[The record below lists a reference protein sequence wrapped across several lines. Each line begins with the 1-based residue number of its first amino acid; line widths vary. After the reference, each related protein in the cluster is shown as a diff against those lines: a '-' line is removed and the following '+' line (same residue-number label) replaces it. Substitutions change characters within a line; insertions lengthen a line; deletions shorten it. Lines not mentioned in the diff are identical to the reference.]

1 MKLTVIVLGAAL
13 LFLLLI
19 RAIVEITVP
28 RAEGEYLS
36 LQEAG
41 NMTWLLADTAGITDS
56 NAYASIF
63 AREASSDSD
72 GMLTFSQWKQ
82 ITELFPD
89 CAFELPGGYRKKEKV
104 DRKSVV

>member
-19 RAIVEITVP
+19 RAVVEITVP

-63 AREASSDSD
+63 RPGGVFGQRRDAD
-72 GMLTFSQWKQ
+72 
-82 ITELFPD
+82 LFPVEAD
-89 CAFELPGGYRKKEKV
+89 Y
-104 DRKSVV
+104 